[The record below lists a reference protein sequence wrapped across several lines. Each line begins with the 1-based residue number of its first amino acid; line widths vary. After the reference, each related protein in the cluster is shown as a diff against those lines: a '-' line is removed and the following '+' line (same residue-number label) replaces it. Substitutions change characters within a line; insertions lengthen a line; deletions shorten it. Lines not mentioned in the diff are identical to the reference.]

1 MSNLN
6 YSIYANSVPVTN
18 GTVSITNGSSYSL
31 NATAAPT
38 IWATSSSANSS
49 SAVVIKGDAEFHGR
63 VRINGADFA
72 DTLESIQK
80 RLAILVP
87 DPERLAKYEAL
98 QQAYDH
104 YKTLEALCFD
114 EHSTT
119 K

>member
-1 MSNLN
+1 MSNFT
-6 YSIYANSVPVTN
+6 YSTSANTVPVTTGTFSIAN
-18 GTVSITNGSSYSL
+18 GQNYSLTTSVSPTVWATTGSSS
-31 NATAAPT
+31 
-38 IWATSSSANSS
+38 SS

-72 DTLESIQK
+72 EVLESIQQ

-87 DPERLAKYEAL
+87 DPDRLAKYEAL

-114 EHSTT
+114 EHSTS